1 MGNTYASLL
10 ILKKGRL
17 SAIARGLS
25 AALEAAERA
34 PESLSLY
41 IREGDRF
48 YVLGGE
54 MEDISLMEDI
64 HTLADACA
72 RQLGAS

>member
-17 SAIARGLS
+17 SSIARSLS

-34 PESLSLY
+34 PEALSLY
-41 IREGDRF
+41 IREGDAPRA
-48 YVLGGE
+48 G
-54 MEDISLMEDI
+54 
-64 HTLADACA
+64 
-72 RQLGAS
+72 R